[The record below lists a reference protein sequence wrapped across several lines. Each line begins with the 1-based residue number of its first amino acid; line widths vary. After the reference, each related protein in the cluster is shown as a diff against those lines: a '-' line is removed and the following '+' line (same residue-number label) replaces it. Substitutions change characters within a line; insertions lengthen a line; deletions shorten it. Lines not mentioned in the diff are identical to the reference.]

1 MLRGLALK
9 LCYTPKLMIK
19 SPREYWPRWAESLRR
34 YQLHQIAA
42 SFLEAGS
49 PFALLGAQALYFGR
63 AFIEHEQ
70 LTALAETLEEDSE
83 ARAFASFLVQDRS

>member
-1 MLRGLALK
+1 M
-9 LCYTPKLMIK
+9 MK

-34 YQLHQIAA
+34 YQLHELAA

-49 PFALLGAQALYFGR
+49 PFTLLGAQALYFGR